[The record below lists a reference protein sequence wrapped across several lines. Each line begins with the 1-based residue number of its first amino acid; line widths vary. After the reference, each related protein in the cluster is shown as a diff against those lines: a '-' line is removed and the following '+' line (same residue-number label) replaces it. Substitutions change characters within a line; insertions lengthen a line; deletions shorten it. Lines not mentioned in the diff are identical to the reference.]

1 MPQFLKG
8 RTALVTG
15 ATRGIGYAIALQLAQ
30 AGADVL
36 INGRNDSTVTE
47 AAGALRAAAGPEAGR
62 ITGFAAD
69 ISKWD
74 QVESLFQYV
83 GRNWNKLDVLVNNAG
98 FGIFRSVADFTPDE
112 WHQVIDLNLNGVFYC
127 CHAAMPF
134 LRESGEAYVF
144 NISSLA
150 GRNPFAG
157 GAAYNASKFAVNGFT
172 EAMMLDHRQDNVRL
186 TTVMPGSVDTSFGS
200 VPGQNKPSG
209 AWKIQPED
217 IAEVVLSLLRLP
229 SRTLVSRVEIRP
241 SKPPA

>member
-1 MPQFLKG
+1 MPPFLTG

-15 ATRGIGYAIALQLAQ
+15 GTRGIGYAIALQLAQ
-30 AGADVL
+30 AGAAVL
-36 INGRNDSTVTE
+36 INGRTESTVTE
-47 AAGALRAAAGPEAGR
+47 AVNSLRSACGPNSGPIEGH
-62 ITGFAAD
+62 AAD

-74 QVESLFQYV
+74 QVENLFQYV
-83 GRNWNKLDVLVNNAG
+83 GRKWNKLDILVNNAG
-98 FGIFRSVADFTPDE
+98 LGIFRSVADLTPEE
-112 WHQVIDLNLNGVFYC
+112 WRQVIDLNLNGVFYC

-134 LRESGEAYVF
+134 LRESGQAYVF

-172 EAMMLDHRQDNVRL
+172 EAMMLDHRQENVRL
-186 TTVMPGSVDTSFGS
+186 TTIMPGSVDTSFG
-200 VPGQNKPSG
+200 GQTHAG
-209 AWKIQPED
+209 AAWKIQPED
-217 IAEVVLSLLRLP
+217 IAEVVVSLLRLP

>member
-1 MPQFLKG
+1 MSQFLHG
-8 RTALVTG
+8 RTALITG

-36 INGRNDSTVTE
+36 INGRTDSTVTE
-47 AAGALRAAAGPEAGR
+47 AVGKLRAAAGPDSGSIE
-62 ITGFAAD
+62 GFPAD

-74 QVESLFQYV
+74 DVENLFQYV
-83 GRNWNKLDVLVNNAG
+83 GRKWNKLDILVNNAG
-98 FGIFRSVADFTPDE
+98 LGIFRSVADLTPVE
-112 WHQVIDLNLNGVFYC
+112 WRKVIDLNLNGVFYC
-127 CHAAMPF
+127 CHAAMPL
-134 LRESGEAYVF
+134 LRESGEGYVF

-186 TTVMPGSVDTSFGS
+186 TTIMPGSVDTSFGD
-200 VPGQNKPSG
+200 VAGQSHASA

-217 IAEVVLSLLRLP
+217 IAEVVVSLLRLP